1 MANASEARC
10 WRSARGTVASVTL
23 LLWLSIS
30 LISAFPRLHQWFHH
44 DSGTLKHECLATSV
58 SKGGALPVAQAVHYV
73 PPSSW
78 VALAPTGCAFINHLV
93 SYALPLTRGP
103 PADLFL
109 H

>member
-58 SKGGALPVAQAVHYV
+58 WRGGAFPFAQAFHYV

-78 VALAPTGCAFINHLV
+78 VALPPPGCFLINHPV
-93 SYALPLTRGP
+93 WSVFPLPRGP
-103 PADLFL
+103 PAD
-109 H
+109 